1 MADQR
6 QIVDVAEGISLMV
19 DRAGSEIVADLYQI
33 RRSMTA
39 GAFADLMLE
48 ADIEGILKKK
58 LTKAD
63 SMFISGHK
71 SVLEST
77 MGFAEINPDKLSL
90 FIEFN
95 RDAFEKSV
103 ITNISGTMKD
113 TIARGVS
120 AGLSEG
126 EIALMVKDTTL
137 TAAQVKTVV
146 NTQLNNYS
154 RVVTNEMMK
163 VAPKNAKYR
172 YVGPQDEKTRPICV
186 EMGGV
191 GELTLKELDASYPS
205 AKIAGGGYNCR
216 HKWEIS
222 DVG

>member
-1 MADQR
+1 
-6 QIVDVAEGISLMV
+6 
-19 DRAGSEIVADLYQI
+19 
-33 RRSMTA
+33 
-39 GAFADLMLE
+39 
-48 ADIEGILKKK
+48 
-58 LTKAD
+58 
-63 SMFISGHK
+63 MFISGHK